1 MQTGANFSEA
11 TFVKELNALK
21 WFHFKQEACQ
31 NFINIS
37 IQACFQVLLCNK
49 CHRLY
54 LILG

>member
-1 MQTGANFSEA
+1 MQTGANVSEA

-37 IQACFQVLLCNK
+37 IQAFLK
-49 CHRLY
+49 CYCVISVIGYILY
-54 LILG
+54 